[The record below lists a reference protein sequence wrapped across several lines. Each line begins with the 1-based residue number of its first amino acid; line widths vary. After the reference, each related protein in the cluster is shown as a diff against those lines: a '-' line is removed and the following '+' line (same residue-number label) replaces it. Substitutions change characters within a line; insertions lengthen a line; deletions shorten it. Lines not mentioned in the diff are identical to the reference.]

1 MSSVELVSIESKIAQ
16 LPKDDQLL
24 LIERLAHRLRKP
36 NALDDQVMEKE
47 LAAMAADPEIRREIE
62 AINEEFA
69 GSESDGLENL

>member
-24 LIERLAHRLRKP
+24 LIERLAHRLRKAD
-36 NALDDQVMEKE
+36 ALDDQLLEKE
-47 LAAMAADPEIRREIE
+47 LAAMAADPEIRRELA

-69 GSESDGLENL
+69 VSESDGLENL